1 MDFPFTAQCPK
12 YIIMSSVCCNF
23 CKSSRSR
30 LHLCNSTDERN
41 LCFGKHKNIIS
52 LQCSWVKKV
61 YDDSFHKW
69 KIMSLH
75 LVNKSFGK
83 SYFPFQTFFQL
94 RVSEVIPLVLLG
106 NLPTLENT
114 FWQSSRSTLWYFVS
128 AFLLQQIY
136 SN

>member
-1 MDFPFTAQCPK
+1 
-12 YIIMSSVCCNF
+12 MSSVCCNF

-106 NLPTLENT
+106 APCGILSQPFCYSKYIQIVKNDA
-114 FWQSSRSTLWYFVS
+114 YFIRP
-128 AFLLQQIY
+128 LGKKT
-136 SN
+136 N